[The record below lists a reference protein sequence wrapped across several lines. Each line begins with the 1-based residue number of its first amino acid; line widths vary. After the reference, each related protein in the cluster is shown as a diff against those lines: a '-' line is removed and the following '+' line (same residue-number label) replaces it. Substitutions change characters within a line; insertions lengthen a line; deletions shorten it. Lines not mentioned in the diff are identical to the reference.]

1 MFINNNE
8 CMPSFLTLIKIFMFL
23 NNNERMPIVSISLNE
38 EILKQIDSLQK
49 NLGFSGR
56 SDAIRAGIRSFVAEE
71 KQKENLSGNVNA
83 ILLVVH
89 NDEYDNQVNGI
100 KHSYED
106 LITTH
111 LHSKIEGDKCMEL
124 FMLKG
129 EADSVSSITKDF
141 QINKKM
147 DTVKLVAL

>member
-1 MFINNNE
+1 
-8 CMPSFLTLIKIFMFL
+8 MFL
-23 NNNERMPIVSISLNE
+23 NNIRHMPIVSISLTE
-38 EILKQIDSLQK
+38 EILKEIDSLQK

-56 SDAIRAGIRSFVAEE
+56 SDAIRAGIRSFVSEE
-71 KQKENLSGNVNA
+71 KQKENLSGSVNA

-141 QINKKM
+141 QINKRM

>member
-1 MFINNNE
+1 
-8 CMPSFLTLIKIFMFL
+8 MFL
-23 NNNERMPIVSISLNE
+23 NNNGHMPIVSISLTE
-38 EILKQIDSLQK
+38 EILKEIDSLQK

-56 SDAIRAGIRSFVAEE
+56 SDAIRAGIRSFVSEE
-71 KQKENLSGNVNA
+71 KQKENLTGNVNA

-129 EADSVSSITKDF
+129 EANSVSEITKDF

-147 DTVKLVAL
+147 DTVKLVTL

>member
-1 MFINNNE
+1 
-8 CMPSFLTLIKIFMFL
+8 
-23 NNNERMPIVSISLNE
+23 MPIVSISLTD
-38 EILKQIDSLQK
+38 EILEQIDALQK

-56 SDAIRAGIRSFVAEE
+56 SDAIRAGIRSFVSEE

-89 NDEYDNQVNGI
+89 NDEYDDQVSGI

-111 LHSKIEGDKCMEL
+111 LHSKIEGNKCIEL

-129 EADSVSSITKDF
+129 EGNLVSDITKDF

-147 DTVKLVAL
+147 DTVKLVTL

>member
-1 MFINNNE
+1 
-8 CMPSFLTLIKIFMFL
+8 MFL
-23 NNNERMPIVSISLNE
+23 NNNGHMPIVSISLTE
-38 EILKQIDSLQK
+38 EILKEIDSLQK

-56 SDAIRAGIRSFVAEE
+56 SDAIRAGIRSFVSEE

-129 EADSVSSITKDF
+129 EADSVSDITKDF

-147 DTVKLVAL
+147 DTVKLVTL

>member
-1 MFINNNE
+1 
-8 CMPSFLTLIKIFMFL
+8 MFL
-23 NNNERMPIVSISLNE
+23 NNNKHMPIVSISLTE
-38 EILKQIDSLQK
+38 EILKEIDSLQK

-56 SDAIRAGIRSFVAEE
+56 SDAIRAGIRSFVSEE
-71 KQKENLSGNVNA
+71 KQKENLTGNVNA

-129 EADSVSSITKDF
+129 EANSVSDITKNF

-147 DTVKLVAL
+147 DTVKLVTL

>member
-1 MFINNNE
+1 
-8 CMPSFLTLIKIFMFL
+8 MFL
-23 NNNERMPIVSISLNE
+23 NNNEHMPIVSISLTE
-38 EILKQIDSLQK
+38 EILKEIDTLQK

-56 SDAIRAGIRSFVAEE
+56 SDAIRAGIRSFVSEE

-129 EADSVSSITKDF
+129 EADSVSDITKDF

-147 DTVKLVAL
+147 DTVKLVTL

>member
-1 MFINNNE
+1 
-8 CMPSFLTLIKIFMFL
+8 MFL
-23 NNNERMPIVSISLNE
+23 NNNRHMPIVSISLTD
-38 EILKQIDSLQK
+38 EILKEIDNLQK

-56 SDAIRAGIRSFVAEE
+56 SDAIRAGIRSFVSEE
-71 KQKENLSGNVNA
+71 KQKENLSGNLNA

-129 EADSVSSITKDF
+129 EADSISSITKDF

-147 DTVKLVAL
+147 DTVKLVTL

>member
-1 MFINNNE
+1 
-8 CMPSFLTLIKIFMFL
+8 MFL
-23 NNNERMPIVSISLNE
+23 NNNVRMPIVSISLND
-38 EILKQIDSLQK
+38 EILKQIDALQK
-49 NLGFSGR
+49 SLGFSGR
-56 SDAIRAGIRSFVAEE
+56 SDAIRAGIRSFVSEE
-71 KQKENLSGNVNA
+71 KQKEDLSVNVNA

-89 NDEYDNQVNGI
+89 NDEYDNQVTEV

-106 LITTH
+106 LITMH

-124 FMLKG
+124 FILKG
-129 EADSVSSITKDF
+129 ESELVSDITKNF

>member
-1 MFINNNE
+1 
-8 CMPSFLTLIKIFMFL
+8 MFL
-23 NNNERMPIVSISLNE
+23 NNNEHMPIVSISLTE
-38 EILKQIDSLQK
+38 EILKEIDTLQK

-56 SDAIRAGIRSFVAEE
+56 SDAIRAGIRSFVSEE

-89 NDEYDNQVNGI
+89 NDEYDNQVTGI

-129 EADSVSSITKDF
+129 EADLVSGITKDF

-147 DTVKLVAL
+147 DSVKLVTL

>member
-1 MFINNNE
+1 
-8 CMPSFLTLIKIFMFL
+8 MFL
-23 NNNERMPIVSISLNE
+23 NNNVRMPIVSISLND
-38 EILKQIDSLQK
+38 EILKQIDALQK

-56 SDAIRAGIRSFVAEE
+56 SDAIRAGIRSFVSEE
-71 KQKENLSGNVNA
+71 KQKEDLSGNVNA

-89 NDEYDNQVNGI
+89 NDEYDNQVTDV

-106 LITTH
+106 LITMH

-124 FMLKG
+124 FILKG
-129 EADSVSSITKDF
+129 ESELVSDITKNF

>member
-1 MFINNNE
+1 
-8 CMPSFLTLIKIFMFL
+8 MFL
-23 NNNERMPIVSISLNE
+23 NNNVRMPIVSISLND
-38 EILKQIDSLQK
+38 EILKQIDALQK

-56 SDAIRAGIRSFVAEE
+56 SDAIRAGIRSFVSEE

-89 NDEYDNQVNGI
+89 NDEYDDQVNGI

-129 EADSVSSITKDF
+129 EAGSVGSITKDF

-147 DTVKLVAL
+147 DTVKLVTL